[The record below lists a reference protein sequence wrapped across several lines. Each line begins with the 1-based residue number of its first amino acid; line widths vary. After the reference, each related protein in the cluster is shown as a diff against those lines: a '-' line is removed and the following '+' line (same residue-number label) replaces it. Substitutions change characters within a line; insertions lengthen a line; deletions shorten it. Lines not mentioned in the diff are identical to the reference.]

1 MLYYCPPTFCD
12 KNLIAEMYSSF
23 VNMIRG
29 QEQAQIDKFYS
40 DVENIR
46 ESSRHEQFKRDIEL
60 IFQTRNIII

>member
-1 MLYYCPPTFCD
+1 
-12 KNLIAEMYSSF
+12 MYSSF

-46 ESSRHEQFKRDIEL
+46 GFSRHEQSKRDIEL

>member
-1 MLYYCPPTFCD
+1 MPYYCPPTFCD
-12 KNLIAEMYSSF
+12 NNLIAEMYSSF

-46 ESSRHEQFKRDIEL
+46 ESSRYEQFKRDIEL

>member
-1 MLYYCPPTFCD
+1 
-12 KNLIAEMYSSF
+12 MYSSF

-46 ESSRHEQFKRDIEL
+46 ESSRYEQFKRDIEL
-60 IFQTRNIII
+60 IFQTKNIII